1 MAYANPA
8 AGARRGDY
16 AEVAVADLAA
26 LDVTATVNQTTVNAE
41 LAKVR
46 TKLNAL
52 LVECRKAG
60 IIAP

>member
-1 MAYANPA
+1 MAYSNPA

-16 AEVAVADLAA
+16 AEVAVPDLAA

-52 LVECRKAG
+52 LVELRKAG
-60 IIAP
+60 VIAP